1 MVRILSLFGLA
12 ALFLLISPA
21 LRGHVTGGIGAF
33 VDVLQNN
40 SPYSYIIAGIGLFA
54 VFTISLN
61 RGAAPR

>member
-1 MVRILSLFGLA
+1 MVRALSLFGLA
-12 ALFLLISPA
+12 ALFFIISPT
-21 LRGHVTGGIGAF
+21 LRGHVSAGLTMF

-40 SPYSYIIAGIGLFA
+40 SPYSYVIAVIGLFA